1 MLKGFALWVS
11 ADHYGE
17 RKDTFEY
24 SSNLFIYACFY
35 IYIYIYIYYYFSI
48 ALKSYGHFIVC
59 YGLLLHGRA
68 SLTICVQNG
77 GGLCCK
83 FDANC

>member
-1 MLKGFALWVS
+1 MQVI
-11 ADHYGE
+11 
-17 RKDTFEY
+17 KDT
-24 SSNLFIYACFY
+24 
-35 IYIYIYIYYYFSI
+35 YIYIYYYFSI

-68 SLTICVQNG
+68 SLTICAQNG
-77 GGLCCK
+77 EGLCCK

>member
-1 MLKGFALWVS
+1 MQVI
-11 ADHYGE
+11 
-17 RKDTFEY
+17 KDT
-24 SSNLFIYACFY
+24 
-35 IYIYIYIYYYFSI
+35 YIYYYFSI

-77 GGLCCK
+77 EGLCCK

>member
-1 MLKGFALWVS
+1 MAKGRIHLSIVLIFLYMHVI
-11 ADHYGE
+11 
-17 RKDTFEY
+17 K
-24 SSNLFIYACFY
+24 
-35 IYIYIYIYYYFSI
+35 YIYIYYYFSI

-77 GGLCCK
+77 EGPCCK

>member
-1 MLKGFALWVS
+1 MAKGRIHLSIVLIFLYMHVIK
-11 ADHYGE
+11 Y
-17 RKDTFEY
+17 T
-24 SSNLFIYACFY
+24 Y
-35 IYIYIYIYYYFSI
+35 IYYFSI

-77 GGLCCK
+77 EGLCCK

>member
-1 MLKGFALWVS
+1 MAKGRIHLSIV
-11 ADHYGE
+11 
-17 RKDTFEY
+17 
-24 SSNLFIYACFY
+24 LFFLYMHV
-35 IYIYIYIYYYFSI
+35 IYIYIYYYFSI
-48 ALKSYGHFIVC
+48 ALNSYGHFIVC

-77 GGLCCK
+77 AGLCCK